1 MGEWERTL
9 VNRVNS
15 VTQGTGPTEELDFKA
30 VRAKYRKSFK
40 ATLKAKFTALQAAKI
55 AAFKAQR
62 DCFAFLMKV
71 SASQACLTCS
81 SSSTYATA
89 ITKIDENSSKMLFK
103 KSVAKNLRDKCFPAI
118 VGL

>member
-9 VNRVNS
+9 VNS
-15 VTQGTGPTEELDFKA
+15 ITQGTGPTEALDFKA

-55 AAFKAQR
+55 VAFKAQR

-81 SSSTYATA
+81 STYATA
-89 ITKIDENSSKMLFK
+89 ITKIDENSSKMKFK